1 MTPTEVWILGFRY
14 RIIGRRE
21 DAPDWI
27 QSMSEQTFTA
37 ITADGFCDTKWH
49 VIYAAADRSEDYR
62 RETVLHE
69 VFHAIDHCLNFGE
82 DAVMS
87 DANLQLTARCT
98 VHGEDY
104 LQRHNRTLLSV
115 LRDPRN
121 KELTTWLLA

>member
-49 VIYAAADRSEDYR
+49 VIFRPIRGAAGP
-62 RETVLHE
+62 HP
-69 VFHAIDHCLNFGE
+69 G
-82 DAVMS
+82 
-87 DANLQLTARCT
+87 
-98 VHGEDY
+98 
-104 LQRHNRTLLSV
+104 
-115 LRDPRN
+115 RDPAG
-121 KELTTWLLA
+121 LLRLAKPHAPR